1 MDVRLFLDLLAFSL
15 GLARFGFFGWVFVY
29 ILDR

>member
-1 MDVRLFLDLLAFSL
+1 MDMGLFLDLVAFSL

-29 ILDR
+29 LG